1 MKANI
6 YVGRDVVSNYIQDEL
21 ERAHDELI
29 DAEDDLTKANSA
41 TIKLANHD
49 QAVFAHERNIAKI
62 KESIQK
68 LNLMATMLAAV
79 AAEGEGVGIEFD
91 LP

>member
-6 YVGRDVVSNYIQDEL
+6 YVGRDVVGNYIQDEL

-29 DAEDDLTKANSA
+29 DAEDDLTRANSA

-62 KESIQK
+62 RESIQK

-79 AAEGEGVGIEFD
+79 AEDEGVGIEFD